1 MNSAP
6 GGDTPFVD
14 YLLRLGDNALVLGQR
29 LAEWTGHA
37 PILEEDLALTN
48 VALDLVGQ
56 ARLWLSYAG
65 ELEGIGRDEDRLAYF
80 RDSREFRNVILVE
93 LPNGDYGKTLAREF
107 LFDTW
112 HFYLLDALRVS
123 RDGPLADIASKAIR
137 EVAYHVRRSG
147 EWVVRLGDGT
157 PLSKAKMQHAFDEL
171 WPYTGELF
179 RPDAVDTELAARGI
193 GADLNA
199 VREHWR
205 SHVERV
211 MTEATLTLPADG
223 WMHAGG
229 KSGRHSEDLSYLL
242 AEMQSVRRSIPG
254 ERW

>member
-1 MNSAP
+1 M
-6 GGDTPFVD
+6 
-14 YLLRLGDNALVLGQR
+14 LGQR

-37 PILEEDLALTN
+37 PIIEEELALTN
-48 VALDLVGQ
+48 VALDLIGQ

-65 ELEGIGRDEDRLAYF
+65 EAEGRGRDEDQLAYF
-80 RDSREFRNVILVE
+80 RDAHAFRNVMLVE
-93 LPNGDYGKTLAREF
+93 QPNGDYGKTLAREF

-112 HFYLLDALRVS
+112 HFYLLDALRAS
-123 RDGPLADIASKAIR
+123 RDERTAGIAQKAVH

-157 PLSKAKMQHAFDEL
+157 AMSHAKMQSAVNEL

-179 RPDAVDTELAARGI
+179 GPDEVDVAMHARGI
-193 GADLNA
+193 GADLAA
-199 VREHWR
+199 VRVRWR
-205 SHVERV
+205 EHVERII
-211 MTEATLTLPADG
+211 TEATLVVPVDG

-229 KSGRHSEDLSYLL
+229 KLGRHSETLSYLL

-254 ERW
+254 DRW